1 LPVPPDLDAHF
12 EMLAHAFAK
21 GRVVPLLG
29 AGVNLCGHPPSD
41 VWDRR
46 FLPDGRQLAR
56 ELATLA
62 PLPKSE
68 SDTTDLIQVSQ
79 WVSVMAGTGPLYAQL
94 RDVFEPEYAPTIV
107 HEYLASLPTR
117 LRLPDGRSRHVLVV
131 TTNYDDVLERAF
143 EAAGEPYEVFAY
155 IAAGEHV
162 GKFLHYPVDGG
173 EAILIEVAN
182 RYLAGD
188 LAEQS
193 AIVKLHGALDR
204 RDEARDSYVIRE
216 DDYIGYLTRADP
228 SQLLPAPLAARLS
241 RSHFLFL
248 GYSLRDWNLRVILH
262 RIWGTQLHSWN
273 SWAVQ
278 RDPPELDQKF
288 WEERK
293 VELIDMDLEQYIR
306 RLSGHNGS

>member
-1 LPVPPDLDAHF
+1 VPPDLDAHF
-12 EMLAHAFAK
+12 PMVANAFAK

-29 AGVNLCGHPPSD
+29 AGVNLCGHPRTD

-46 FLPDGRQLAR
+46 YLPDGAQLAR

-62 PLPKSE
+62 PLPKAE
-68 SDTTDLIQVSQ
+68 SATSDLIQVSQ

-94 RDVFEPEYAPTIV
+94 RDVFVPEYEPTVV
-107 HEYLASLPTR
+107 HEYLASLPET
-117 LRLPDGRSRHVLVV
+117 LRRPDGGPRHQLVV

-143 EAAGEPYEVFAY
+143 AAVGEPYEVFAY

-162 GKFLHYPVDGG
+162 GKFMHYPAGG
-173 EAILIEVAN
+173 GDAILVEVAN
-182 RYLAGD
+182 SYLAGD

-193 AIVKLHGALDR
+193 VIVKLHGALDR

-216 DDYIGYLTRADP
+216 DDYIHYLTQADL
-228 SQLLPAPLAARLS
+228 SKLLPAPLAAGLS
-241 RSHFLFL
+241 RCSFLFL

-262 RIWGTQLHSWN
+262 RIWGTQLHTWR
-273 SWAVQ
+273 SWAIQ
-278 RDPPELDQKF
+278 RDPPALDQKF

-293 VELIDMDLEQYIR
+293 VELIDIDLEEYIE
-306 RLSGHNGS
+306 RLARFTSP